1 MILALLILLSFQ
13 LLGEGTARF
22 LHLFIPG
29 PVVGMI
35 YFFIALL
42 VRPSLKEKVE
52 VLSRFMYSNLA
63 LFFVPAGVGII
74 EYFDLLG
81 RYGTVMILT
90 LLVSTTVTLG
100 VTAWCFNLFLKIDK
114 KEESHHD

>member
-13 LLGEGTARF
+13 LLGEGTVIF
-22 LHLFIPG
+22 FHLFIPG

-42 VRPSLKEKVE
+42 VWPSLKEKVE
-52 VLSRFMYSNLA
+52 GLSRFMYSNLA

-74 EYFDLLG
+74 EYFELFG
-81 RYGTVMILT
+81 RYGKVMVVT
-90 LLVSTTVTLG
+90 LLISTTVTLG
-100 VTAWCFNLFLKIDK
+100 ITAWCFNLFLKMDK
-114 KEESHHD
+114 KEELHHD

>member
-13 LLGEGTARF
+13 LLGEVTVKF

-35 YFFIALL
+35 YFFVGLL
-42 VRPSLKEKVE
+42 LWPSLKEKVE

-74 EYFDLLG
+74 QYFDLFG
-81 RYGTVMILT
+81 RYGVVMLVT
-90 LLVSTTVTLG
+90 LLISTAITLG
-100 VTAWCFNLFLKIDK
+100 ITAWSFNFFLKIDK
-114 KEESHHD
+114 KEELHHD